1 MNSSEFL
8 LCSLNKGKQNKIN
21 YINRELKGAL
31 LKLLSVF
38 GNNEKK
44 SSVGGGTQG
53 INLKAPP

>member
-8 LCSLNKGKQNKIN
+8 LCSLNKGKQIKIN

-44 SSVGGGTQG
+44 FGRRWDTGYKS
-53 INLKAPP
+53 